1 MYLLYA
7 DESGDIGLA
16 RSPTTHFA
24 LSGLVLHESRW
35 RDFITQMV
43 AFRRWLRANYGLPIR
58 TEIHASEYIRHPPFP
73 GLSRPTRLKILQDF
87 IDELAQ
93 IDYIS
98 ITNVVVDKTDKPSD
112 YDVFTKA
119 WQAMFQRFENTLQH
133 GNFPGGFRREY
144 GVVLTDNTDGRKL
157 TRMVRR
163 MAVHNPIP
171 HMSSLYGLGSGY
183 RNMPILR
190 VIEDPSLRDSR
201 ASYPIQACDTV
212 AYFLM
217 QRFRP
222 NKFVKKA
229 GAQLLFERLDPVLN
243 KHASTRNRLGIVHL

>member
-1 MYLLYA
+1 MYLMYV
-7 DESGDIGLA
+7 DESGDIGLV

-24 LSGLVLHESRW
+24 LSSLVLHESRW
-35 RDFITQMV
+35 RDFIEQIV
-43 AFRRWLRANYGLPIR
+43 AFRKWVRAHYGLPIR
-58 TEIHASEYIRHPPFP
+58 IEIHASEYIRHSPYP

-93 IDYIS
+93 TDYIS
-98 ITNVVVDKTDKPSD
+98 ITNVVVDKTNKQSD
-112 YDVFTKA
+112 YDVFTNA
-119 WQAMFQRFENTLQH
+119 WQVMFQRFENTLLH
-133 GNFPGGFRREY
+133 GNFSGGFRRDF
-144 GVVLTDNTDGRKL
+144 GVVLTDNTDGKKL

-163 MAVHNPIP
+163 MAVWNPIP
-171 HMSSLYGLGSGY
+171 HMASRYGLGSGY

-201 ASYPIQACDTV
+201 DSYPIQACDTA

-222 NKFVKKA
+222 NGFIKKA
-229 GAQLLFERLDPVLN
+229 GAQFLFDRLGPVLN
-243 KHASTRNRLGIVHL
+243 KHASTSNRLGIVRL